1 MKQHTNNFWKYR
13 KHSET
18 EWAHAKTKELG
29 GAPALGGSMFAVA
42 YLLKDKTLRDLGWA
56 QVDFVFGVNP
66 VGTHLSNKSD
76 ERVKIGGFW
85 EGVEDGWPQAHPDG
99 YGKLGLVRGTLDG
112 TPLDSQFPIAKSV
125 EKIVGQNNGQ
135 VFGKN
140 AYATEGWC
148 VSNRGWEA
156 TVSFATLG
164 TQEIIFK
171 DAATNTS
178 ISQAKPGQNILIE
191 LKAALNQD
199 WNKVDKGWVDLVIGK
214 NQAIKIELLETDNNS
229 GLFVGKLTIPQKVNG
244 NAITAT
250 YGYLGFGKSVNIGI
264 K

>member
-1 MKQHTNNFWKYR
+1 MHN
-13 KHSET
+13 ET

-29 GAPALGGSMFAVA
+29 GAPALAGSMFAVA
-42 YLLKDKTLRDLGWA
+42 YLLNDKALCDLGWA

-99 YGKLGLVRGTLDG
+99 YGRLGLVRGTLDG
-112 TPLDSQFPIAKSV
+112 TPLDNQFPIAKTV
-125 EKIVGQNNGQ
+125 EKIVGKNEGQ

-156 TVSFATLG
+156 TVTFATLG
-164 TQEIIFK
+164 SQQIKLFDAESKIEI
-171 DAATNTS
+171 T
-178 ISQAKPGQNILIE
+178 QAKLGQTITVE

-199 WNKVDKGWVDLVIGK
+199 WNKVDKGWVE
-214 NQAIKIELLETDNNS
+214 IK
-229 GLFVGKLTIPQKVNG
+229 NG
-244 NAITAT
+244 NEQAAKLEVTETGTNTGIFTAKYIIPKVKKGSQLEVS
-250 YGYLGFGKSVNIGI
+250 YGYFGFGKTAKLII
-264 K
+264 Q